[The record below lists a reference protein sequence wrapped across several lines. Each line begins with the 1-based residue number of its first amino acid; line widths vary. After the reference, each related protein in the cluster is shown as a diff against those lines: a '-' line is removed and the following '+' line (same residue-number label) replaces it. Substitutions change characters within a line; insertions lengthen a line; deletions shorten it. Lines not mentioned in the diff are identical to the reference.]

1 MIISAKNR
9 KKSFASPILSNYPN
23 LINDF
28 DNFDDLFDPE
38 VEELDLKFLNN

>member
-9 KKSFASPILSNYPN
+9 EKSFASPIQLNYHK

-28 DNFDDLFDPE
+28 DNFDDVFNPE
-38 VEELDLKFLNN
+38 VEELESKFLQH